1 MRGRGKREADQ
12 KWMQIAVII
21 FIIVVVF
28 FSTELFWSLFKQRK
42 EEKEGSSLKLRVA
55 QWDDVRKWIYRQ
67 IKFCLSR
74 GTHTLLPSYLI
85 SPWDCT
91 KRWQVVCVIFVQVTQ
106 PTHRRFVTPSTPTL
120 SPRFL
125 TALPPPLSRVRY

>member
-67 IKFCLSR
+67 IKFWLSR
-74 GTHTLLPSYLI
+74 GMKHIPILFDTKIMSYL
-85 SPWDCT
+85 STGLHKW
-91 KRWQVVCVIFVQVTQ
+91 FV
-106 PTHRRFVTPSTPTL
+106 
-120 SPRFL
+120 
-125 TALPPPLSRVRY
+125 